1 MKKIILLVLTLG
13 FLQSCQVYK
22 PIGIND
28 LKEGKNY
35 KITHING
42 QKFDA
47 QCQNVYDDSYMVI
60 VNNAKMLLHKSNIDH
75 VEKQKISPVGLIG
88 GLTLTAAGIIIL
100 VKDADRETL
109 TEKIIVQ

>member
-1 MKKIILLVLTLG
+1 MKKIILLVFTII

-28 LKEGKNY
+28 IKEGKNY

-47 QCQNVYDDSYMVI
+47 KCQIVYDDSLMVL
-60 VNNAKMLLHKSNIDH
+60 VNESKMLLHKSNIDQ
-75 VEKQKISPVGLIG
+75 VEKQKISPVGLLG
-88 GLTLTAAGIIIL
+88 GLTLTAVGVIIL
-100 VKDADRETL
+100 VKDADEETL
-109 TEKIIVQ
+109 TEKLIVQ